1 LAEPA
6 DVAQEVV
13 LGIDFGTSCTSAG
26 ALVGDRVEL
35 VQDNGDPVIP
45 SVVYVPDRGA
55 IEVGRRAANRLLT
68 DPVGVIRSVKRVLG
82 VPPTSPMV
90 RRFASG
96 AGFRVDAAG
105 DRVLLKLRSGDLV
118 PEQVAAAV
126 IGRIRELAEMRFGGK
141 ITKAVFTASAAPPAG
156 YREALTRAA
165 RLAHLEVLE
174 VVAEPIAG
182 ALSLGIHAQQAE
194 RKLIV
199 CDFGGG
205 TFDVSAITQSG
216 LRFSPVATFGDP
228 YLGGDDLDEALATAV
243 AGVVFRQGGYEMQ
256 KDAVRWSQLMFRCES
271 AKRQLST
278 QREATL
284 SMREAFVQNGRARDL
299 ELVIDRPWVEAGWQ
313 NLLCRAIDVVV
324 EALRRA
330 QWRPDEVQAV
340 ALIGGSS
347 LVPAFRKAIS
357 QLFPGRQLLSSPQA
371 DLAVAIGATLLTA
384 RFGVERRAV
393 PVLEQRAAG

>member
-1 LAEPA
+1 
-6 DVAQEVV
+6 VAQEVV

-35 VQDNGDPVIP
+35 VQDNGDPVVP

-68 DPVGVIRSVKRVLG
+68 DPAGVIRSIKRVLG
-82 VPPTSPMV
+82 VPTTSPMV
-90 RRFASG
+90 RRFAGG
-96 AGFRVDAAG
+96 AGFRVDATG

-118 PEQVAAAV
+118 PEQVAASV
-126 IGRIRELAEMRFGGK
+126 LGRIRELAEMRFGGK
-141 ITKAVFTASAAPPAG
+141 ISKAVFTMSAAPPAG

-174 VVAEPIAG
+174 VIAEPIAG
-182 ALSLGIHAQQAE
+182 ALSLGVHGQTEGE

-205 TFDVSAITQSG
+205 TFDVSAILQTG

-228 YLGGDDLDEALATAV
+228 YLGGDDLDDQLATAV

-256 KDAVRWSQLMFRCES
+256 KDAVRWSQLLFRCES
-271 AKRQLST
+271 AKRQLSN
-278 QREATL
+278 QRETTL
-284 SMREAFVQNGRARDL
+284 SMREAFIQNGRARDL

-313 NLLCRAIDVVV
+313 ALLARAVDVVT

-330 QWRPDEVQAV
+330 SWKPEEVQAIAV
-340 ALIGGSS
+340 IGGSS
-347 LVPAFRKAIS
+347 LVPAFRRAIG
-357 QLFPGRQLLSSPQA
+357 QLFPGRQVLSSPQA

-393 PVLEQRAAG
+393 PILENRAAG